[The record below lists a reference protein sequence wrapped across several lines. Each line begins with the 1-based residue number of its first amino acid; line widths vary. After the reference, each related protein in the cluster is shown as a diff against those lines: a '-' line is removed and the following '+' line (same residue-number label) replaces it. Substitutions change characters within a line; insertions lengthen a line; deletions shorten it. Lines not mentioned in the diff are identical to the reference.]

1 MIQRVRQYF
10 RGDKLTGGNVHNVT
24 CCGRIFEDIIG
35 CYVLGDAGYD
45 SDRYRRD
52 LMSNNNIAVIPGRK
66 NRKIPINYE
75 KKICKLRSRIEM
87 FFGKIKENRRLG
99 MRYDKLDTSFLG
111 FIALASLNIVL
122 KSIIS

>member
-1 MIQRVRQYF
+1 MSPVA
-10 RGDKLTGGNVHNVT
+10 GGF
-24 CCGRIFEDIIG
+24 FEDIIG

-66 NRKIPINYE
+66 NRKIPIDYD
-75 KKICKLRSRIEM
+75 KKIYKLRSRIEM

-99 MRYDKLDTSFLG
+99 MRYDKLDSSFLG
-111 FIALASLNIVL
+111 FITLASLNIFL
-122 KSIIS
+122 KSTIS